1 METKQENKYFDLI
14 EKCNTELDIIVNK
27 VDMIKISSLK
37 GIAGTNCEDSTET
50 PSFTELER
58 RLNYLYFRIKTL
70 TDDIVI

>member
-1 METKQENKYFDLI
+1 METKQENRYFDLI

-27 VDMIKISSLK
+27 VDMIKNSSLK
-37 GIAGTNCEDSTET
+37 CEDSTET
-50 PSFTELER
+50 SSFTELER